1 MGNLIKQINEKL
13 DKIFSPNGKKL
24 FFVIL
29 AIIILGII
37 CLVLSFNKSSKTS
50 QKNPDIDIEITEN
63 EYPSEEDINND
74 IDIEIDETQSRL
86 VSVDFENIGRADPFL
101 PSSEVSIA
109 TRNTNYRGFSL
120 MAPPETLYE
129 ESDASKVMTTKV
141 SGILYDSSNPSA
153 ILNIEGTDYLV
164 KSGDRINNYKI
175 LTISKDLVTVQLG
188 PNVYVAGV
196 GQILNNESPLNYN
209 TVYNLSNRFG
219 GAKK

>member
-1 MGNLIKQINEKL
+1 MDNIIKQINEKL
-13 DKIFSPNGKKL
+13 DKTFSPNGKKL

-29 AIIILGII
+29 VVIVFGLVFLG
-37 CLVLSFNKSSKTS
+37 LSYNKSPKTS
-50 QKNPDIDIEITEN
+50 SDNLNVDIEITDN
-63 EYPSEEDINND
+63 DYPSNEDTDKNV
-74 IDIEIDETQSRL
+74 DIEIDETQNRV

-153 ILNIEGTDYLV
+153 ILNIEGSDYLV